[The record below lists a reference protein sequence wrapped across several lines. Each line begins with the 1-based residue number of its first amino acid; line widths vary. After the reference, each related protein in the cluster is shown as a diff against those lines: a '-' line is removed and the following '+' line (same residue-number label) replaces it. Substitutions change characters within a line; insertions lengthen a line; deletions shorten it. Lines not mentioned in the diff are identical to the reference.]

1 MGAPY
6 VELDKP
12 LDDFALLCRGC
23 LANSGEMKNMVQW
36 GLAEDFYKFTNIQVS
51 DPEGVSELL
60 CTSCENVL
68 STCRRFREQCQN
80 SNTLLQ
86 NIVKKN
92 NKVEQLE
99 PKGNTTHE
107 NTVKCIQCDNKLIIM
122 ITAPNTEDKIHLP
135 CPYECPE
142 MFTKKSTLYYHLI
155 KIHSVKKSLI
165 IDLQYYC
172 TVDGCS
178 YASNSE
184 ENKYFSGRKYLNQ
197 HYNKVHT
204 IKTYCHTC
212 KLSFSTDAEFYRHLN
227 TCNTTFSCEL
237 CDVHY
242 NTNAKLLVHLMR
254 RHPEL
259 HKQYKDKRKAN
270 KRKLDDE
277 TDAKKLKIEYDKVTE
292 FMCDSPKRSFATQT
306 LSDNIKNDV
315 ALPSWQI
322 LGGRGEMYETK
333 TDEIST
339 QTVFEDLLSLKSQT
353 SEDESMFF
361 SETVSLSDIQ
371 TQTFPLEF
379 GLSRS
384 NKETITE
391 VQSADLNMKETQT
404 CYCHDSPK
412 TFKLFDSISSS
423 PSSINLTST
432 ETQTAERSLVKSDV
446 LLSFNSAETQTS
458 FDEELGKHNL

>member
-6 VELDKP
+6 TELIKP
-12 LDDFALLCRGC
+12 LDEYALVCRGC
-23 LANSGEMKNMVQW
+23 LANSGEMKNMIHW
-36 GLAEDFYKFTNIQVS
+36 DFAEDFYKFTNIQVNNA
-51 DPEGVSELL
+51 EGSSKLL
-60 CTSCENVL
+60 CTACEGIL
-68 STCRRFREQCQN
+68 MTCRKFREQCQN
-80 SNTLLQ
+80 SNVVLQ

-92 NKVEQLE
+92 IKTDISQQKE
-99 PKGNTTHE
+99 G
-107 NTVKCIQCDNKLIIM
+107 NTVKCIQYNKKLVVM
-122 ITAPNTEDKIHLP
+122 ITAPNTEDKIYLP
-135 CPYECPE
+135 CPYKCPE
-142 MFTKKSTLYYHLI
+142 TFTKKNNLYYHLT
-155 KIHSVKKSLI
+155 KVHKLTNSLT

-178 YASNSE
+178 YATNSE
-184 ENKYFSGRKYLNQ
+184 KNKYFSGRKFLNQ
-197 HYNKVHT
+197 HYNKVHS
-204 IKTYCHTC
+204 IKKYCETC
-212 KLSFSTDAEFYRHLN
+212 KLGFSTDIEFYRHVN
-227 TCNTTFSCEL
+227 TCNTTFSCQL

-242 NTNAKLLVHLMR
+242 NTNEKLLVHLMR

-259 HKQYKDKRKAN
+259 HKQYKERRKAN
-270 KRKLDDE
+270 KRKSE
-277 TDAKKLKIEYDKVTE
+277 VEGEGKKRKTECDKLPE
-292 FMCDSPKRSFATQT
+292 FICDSPKRSFATQT

-315 ALPSWQI
+315 ALPSWQS
-322 LGGRGEMYETK
+322 LGGRSEVYETK

-361 SETVSLSDIQ
+361 SETVLLSDIQ

-391 VQSADLNMKETQT
+391 TQPLDWCIKETQT

-412 TFKLFDSISSS
+412 PLRLFDSISSS
-423 PSSINLTST
+423 PSSNNLTST

-458 FDEELGKHNL
+458 FDDELGKHNL